1 MAKFLVVHPVGKELT
16 VEAATPFAKAVK
28 ANHTVDAY
36 WIGTRYAREE
46 GKLYCEWDAKD
57 AESIRQV
64 LAKANKVAGEVPT
77 EGIYKIE
84 LMVSSEDFR

>member
-16 VEAATPFAKAVK
+16 AEAATPFAKAVK

-36 WIGTRYAREE
+36 WTGTRYAREE

-64 LAKANKVAGEVPT
+64 LAKANKVAGEVHT
-77 EGIYKIE
+77 EGIYKLE
-84 LMVSSEDFR
+84 LMVNSEDFR

>member
-16 VEAATPFAKAVK
+16 TEAATPFAKAVK

-36 WIGTRYAREE
+36 WIGSRYAREE
-46 GKLYCEWDAKD
+46 GKLYCEFDAKD

-64 LAKANKVAGEVPT
+64 LAKVTKVAGELPT

-84 LMVSSEDFR
+84 LMVNSEDFR

>member
-1 MAKFLVVHPVGKELT
+1 MSKYLVIHPVGKELT
-16 VEAATPFAKAVK
+16 TEAATPFAKAVK

-36 WIGTRYAREE
+36 WIGTRYACEE

-57 AESIRQV
+57 AESIHQV
-64 LAKANKVAGEVPT
+64 LAKANKLAGEVPT
-77 EGIYKIE
+77 EGIYKLE